1 MVVSNIS
8 FIMPSYLPEK
18 GLVVWCGGFVL
29 GFVWFAS
36 FFLGGGE
43 VLGFFFFSPFFFV
56 ARLNMVRGWNCE
68 P

>member
-36 FFLGGGE
+36 FFLGGGGKCW
-43 VLGFFFFSPFFFV
+43 VFSFFLHFS
-56 ARLNMVRGWNCE
+56 L
-68 P
+68 

>member
-36 FFLGGGE
+36 FFLGGGGS
-43 VLGFFFFSPFFFV
+43 VGFFLFFSIF
-56 ARLNMVRGWNCE
+56 LCS
-68 P
+68 

>member
-1 MVVSNIS
+1 MVVL
-8 FIMPSYLPEK
+8 FWVLF
-18 GLVVWCGGFVL
+18 GLL
-29 GFVWFAS
+29 A
-36 FFLGGGE
+36 FFGGGGE